1 MNREILSLFP
11 TPLYANS
18 IPPELSTACNLFDN
32 TEMLTEK
39 PSRGEYGLHS
49 KNTYIMDEP
58 ESAELKKYIL
68 GEVLDFAQNTLCYE
82 YPEYVFS
89 QTWVTWKEPGQFH
102 TAHTH
107 PNSVISAV
115 FFYGYAEEKTPAI
128 TFHKPTGGGGVT
140 APYVMIKKKPDMREH
155 PFAWETFNI
164 TFKPGLLL
172 IFPSHFTHSVPVNKT
187 QYVRKSVSMNIAP
200 KDAMGDPDS
209 LTELRYNKVLGK

>member
-1 MNREILSLFP
+1 MNRNILSLFP

-32 TEMLTEK
+32 TEMLTDK

-58 ESAELKKYIL
+58 ECAELKKYIL
-68 GEVLDFAQNTLCYE
+68 GEVLDFAQNTLCYD

-115 FFYGYAEEKTPAI
+115 FFYGYAEENTPAI
-128 TFHKPTGGGGVT
+128 DFIKSSGNMNS
-140 APYVMIKKKPDMREH
+140 PYVQIKKKPDMREH
-155 PFAWETFNI
+155 PFAWDKFSV

-172 IFPSHFTHSVPVNKT
+172 IFPSHFTHSVPINKT
-187 QYVRKSVSMNIAP
+187 QYVRKSVSMNIVP